1 MSVTGNWTIQRKY
14 KKGWDP
20 APLRRCGSLFF
31 RASEYDMKNIRE
43 YGIGPFSVAVI
54 HGGPGASG
62 DMAPVA
68 KELALVCGILEP
80 LQTSTSLEGQLQELH
95 TSLKKHADLPITLIG
110 HSWGAWLSFLFA
122 ARYPSY
128 VKKLILIGSGVFEKK
143 YALTIMATRLNRLND
158 ADKLNVHSL
167 KHALNDSHLENK
179 DEVMAQFGKLM
190 AQADSFDPIPF
201 DNDELDAQYGI
212 YHCVW
217 QEAEDLRERGKLLE
231 QGKKIQC
238 PVVAIHGDYDSS
250 PPEGIEEPLSKILK
264 DFRFIILKN
273 CGHYP
278 WIERT
283 AKDNFYEIIKTELK

>member
-1 MSVTGNWTIQRKY
+1 MENLRK
-14 KKGWDP
+14 
-20 APLRRCGSLFF
+20 
-31 RASEYDMKNIRE
+31 

-62 DMAPVA
+62 EMAPVA

-80 LQTSTSLEGQLQELH
+80 LQTSASLEGQLQELL
-95 TSLKKHADLPITLIG
+95 TSLKKHADFPITLIG

-122 ARYPSY
+122 ARYSSF

-143 YALTIMATRLNRLND
+143 YALTIMETRLNRLNE
-158 ADKLNVHSL
+158 ADKLKVHSL
-167 KHALNDSHLENK
+167 KHALNDSNLENK
-179 DEVMAQFGKLM
+179 NVAMAQFGKLM
-190 AQADSFDPIPF
+190 AQADSFDPLPF
-201 DNDELDAQYGI
+201 DNEELDVQYEI
-212 YHCVW
+212 YQCVW
-217 QEAEDLRERGKLLE
+217 QEAEELRESGKLLE

-264 DFRFIILKN
+264 DFRFILLNN

-283 AKDNFYEIIKTELK
+283 AKDNFYEIIKNELI

>member
-1 MSVTGNWTIQRKY
+1 MENLRK
-14 KKGWDP
+14 
-20 APLRRCGSLFF
+20 
-31 RASEYDMKNIRE
+31 

-62 DMAPVA
+62 EMAPVA

-80 LQTSTSLEGQLQELH
+80 LQTSASLEGQLQELL
-95 TSLKKHADLPITLIG
+95 TSLKKHADFPITLIG

-122 ARYPSY
+122 ARYSSF

-143 YALTIMATRLNRLND
+143 YALTIMETRLNRLNE
-158 ADKLNVHSL
+158 ADKLKVHSL
-167 KHALNDSHLENK
+167 KHALNDSNLENK
-179 DEVMAQFGKLM
+179 NVAMAQFGKLM
-190 AQADSFDPIPF
+190 AQADSFDPLPF
-201 DNDELDAQYGI
+201 DNEELDVQYEI
-212 YHCVW
+212 YQCVW
-217 QEAEDLRERGKLLE
+217 QEAEELRESGKLLE
-231 QGKKIQC
+231 QGKKIRC

-264 DFRFIILKN
+264 DFRFILLNN

-283 AKDNFYEIIKTELK
+283 AKDNFYEIIKNELI